1 MDQFSNKLC
10 TQALFLVCHGSTNC
24 VGSSWCCASRTPLPH
39 QRGSRKPGDQPEN
52 GAGGTG
58 DIAGDPWHHLLCVL
72 SCRLAG
78 GGSPIV
84 LPDHQDSGRTEV
96 GSRFCCRCFT
106 ANEHHVTHLLLEPTE
121 CHTISHPQASF
132 PGSSS
137 IPLSPE
143 QCTEVSAMPHLG
155 RA

>member
-1 MDQFSNKLC
+1 M
-10 TQALFLVCHGSTNC
+10 CHGSTNR

-39 QRGSRKPGDQPEN
+39 QRGSRKPGDQPES
-52 GAGGTG
+52 GAGGTE
-58 DIAGDPWHHLLCVL
+58 DIAGDPWHHLLCFL
-72 SCRLAG
+72 SHCLAG
-78 GGSPIV
+78 GGLLLCSQTTKIQVGPK
-84 LPDHQDSGRTEV
+84 QGADSAV
-96 GSRFCCRCFT
+96 GASQLMT
-106 ANEHHVTHLLLEPTE
+106 HHVTHLLLEPTE